1 MLENQ
6 RNRLLPSVPGR
17 VVLAGLLACLAS
29 TGWSFDSTRY
39 LEFERA
45 ELRAA
50 ERRLPELVDRETGR
64 VLETPRSAAERYV
77 VERELH
83 WRAELT
89 REPVRRVRDDGSV
102 VLDEVPDATAT
113 FVTVDESGEPVF
125 VCTDARAQFVPGIR
139 LRQSTG
145 GDRLL
150 RR

>member
-1 MLENQ
+1 MFLNH
-6 RNRLLPSVPGR
+6 RSGLSPSVPCR
-17 VVLAGLLACLAS
+17 WALAGFLICLAS
-29 TGWSFDSTRY
+29 PALSFDSSRY
-39 LEFERA
+39 LELERA

-50 ERRLPELVDRETGR
+50 ERRLSQLVDRETGR
-64 VLETPRSAAERYV
+64 VLETPRNAAERYV

-89 REPVRRVRDDGSV
+89 REPVRRERDDGSV
-102 VLDEVPDATAT
+102 VLDGVPDATAT
-113 FVTVDESGEPVF
+113 FVTTDENGEPVF
-125 VCTDARAQFVPGIR
+125 VCTDARAQFDPGIR